1 MERLLTVE
9 GLLTT
14 EKVRGAVTSSIT
26 GSTAIGLNFVGV
38 AALGLSAPLSALIFL
53 YVGGGFLGYCFDILF
68 AKRSFVTGSSG
79 GSGGS
84 KVRIP
89 VPVPYDHLGR
99 RARWLL
105 RSFAHRSFYRFV
117 VTLIIETL
125 TSLAML
131 AALIRTMDS
140 HRVLPHW
147 RFRDATA
154 AVLVGITNFLLFGNI
169 LRFDWAYNELDQPVM
184 NFVVLAWMALVLV
197 IFSQSTEPFE
207 KSLIKREM

>member
-1 MERLLTVE
+1 MDNVLTVE
-9 GLLTT
+9 GLLTA

-26 GSTAIGLNFVGV
+26 GSTAIGLNFAGV
-38 AALGLSAPLSALIFL
+38 AVLGLSAPLSALIFL

-68 AKRSFVTGSSG
+68 AKRSFVTTSSNKG
-79 GSGGS
+79 A
-84 KVRIP
+84 VRIP

-131 AALIRTMDS
+131 GALIRYMDS
-140 HRVLPHW
+140 RRVLPHW

-197 IFSQSTEPFE
+197 IFSQSNFE
-207 KSLIKREM
+207 KSSIKRE